1 MQRSA
6 FLSKGANNS
15 RKTFSQAH
23 IQYVLKIKQL
33 RETPFEDFSQ
43 LS

>member
-15 RKTFSQAH
+15 GKTFSQARVNYTL
-23 IQYVLKIKQL
+23 IIKQL
-33 RETPFEDFSQ
+33 REF
-43 LS
+43 LK